1 MSYKDLKIM
10 EVYGKISAWKKN
22 TFKEVLMNNVSMIGR
37 LTSKPEL
44 RFLPD
49 GTAITRFNL
58 AIDRRIS
65 KSKKEEY
72 IEQGKPTADFPK
84 VVVFGKQA
92 EYCCNYLDKGRLIGV
107 AGSVI
112 TGSYEKTTGEKVYT
126 TEIKASEIKSL
137 QYKDSTSTDIKEE
150 FEGEFEDVD
159 EDIPF

>member
-1 MSYKDLKIM
+1 
-10 EVYGKISAWKKN
+10 
-22 TFKEVLMNNVSMIGR
+22 MNNVSMIGR

-49 GTAITRFNL
+49 GTAITRFSL
-58 AIDRRIS
+58 AIDRRLS

-72 IEQGKPTADFPK
+72 LEQGKPTADFPK
-84 VVVFGKQA
+84 IVVFGKQA

-126 TEIKASEIKSL
+126 TEIKANEIKSL
-137 QYKDSTSTDIKEE
+137 QYKETSTATDMKEEE
-150 FEGEFEDVD
+150 FEGEFDDVD